1 MVTKPYVYQG
11 GKTTYSQKLRQ
22 KSCVLDNPKKGVLRF
37 KKKKKHKYQTTC
49 GVLINCEGKLF
60 LNISK

>member
-1 MVTKPYVYQG
+1 MYTKG
-11 GKTTYSQKLRQ
+11 EKLLTLKNFRQ

-37 KKKKKHKYQTTC
+37 KKKKHKYQTTC